1 MPDLRPRGT
10 GGGAGSAQDHGPT
23 GPTGPA
29 GAAGGQEATGGLG
42 APVATPAAGGDGTRG
57 GAAAASVTGAGTTA
71 VAGFGDGTNPAGAA
85 AAPVTP
91 TPSRTPRAG
100 EPGWLEP
107 VAALAGVPPARP
119 ELFLEALTH
128 ASYRA
133 EHSDTAGPDNE
144 RLEFLGDAVLNLCVT
159 DHIFRTYPQRPE
171 GELSKLRAA
180 VVRAET
186 LAATAQ
192 RLGLGEL
199 LRLGRGEEATGGRQ
213 RPSVLADAYEA
224 LVAAV
229 YLQAGLEGAR
239 AFILRTLG
247 DDIHRLAES
256 SGACDD
262 PKTAL
267 QELCR
272 RLGLGEPSYR
282 VIDAAGP
289 EHDPRYTVEV
299 RVGGRPLAQA
309 VGRSKKVAER
319 EAARMALAGLEDPA
333 GGGAGRG
340 PTPARSF

>member
-1 MPDLRPRGT
+1 MNPAGPALAGEPFP
-10 GGGAGSAQDHGPT
+10 GGGQAP
-23 GPTGPA
+23 PA
-29 GAAGGQEATGGLG
+29 GAARADGGE
-42 APVATPAAGGDGTRG
+42 TR
-57 GAAAASVTGAGTTA
+57 
-71 VAGFGDGTNPAGAA
+71 F
-85 AAPVTP
+85 
-91 TPSRTPRAG
+91 PRAG
-100 EPGWLEP
+100 DPGWVEA
-107 VAALAGVPPARP
+107 VAALTGVAPARP
-119 ELFLEALTH
+119 DPFLEALTH

-133 EHSDTAGPDNE
+133 EHPDTAGPDNE

-159 DHIFRTYPQRPE
+159 DYIFRTYPQRPE

-224 LVAAV
+224 MVAAV
-229 YLQAGLEGAR
+229 YLQEGLEGAR

-247 DDIHRLAES
+247 DDIRRLAES

-267 QELCR
+267 QELSR
-272 RLGLGEPSYR
+272 RLGLGEPTYR
-282 VIDAAGP
+282 VIGAAGP

-319 EAARMALAGLEDPA
+319 EAARIALAGLEEPA
-333 GGGAGRG
+333 GPGGAAPEPEG
-340 PTPARSF
+340 TA

>member
-1 MPDLRPRGT
+1 MGLDGQQRDAAAGAGTGAATAASTAAGPGGPGDGTAGTVPPDTAAAGT
-10 GGGAGSAQDHGPT
+10 APQRAGPGGGGAG
-23 GPTGPA
+23 
-29 GAAGGQEATGGLG
+29 
-42 APVATPAAGGDGTRG
+42 
-57 GAAAASVTGAGTTA
+57 
-71 VAGFGDGTNPAGAA
+71 
-85 AAPVTP
+85 
-91 TPSRTPRAG
+91 PSRPPRAG
-100 EPGWLEP
+100 EPGWLQRVAELTGTEP
-107 VAALAGVPPARP
+107 RRP

-133 EHSDTAGPDNE
+133 EHPDTAGADNE

-180 VVRAET
+180 TVRAET
-186 LAATAQ
+186 LAVTAQ

-213 RPSVLADAYEA
+213 RPSVLADAFEA
-224 LVAAV
+224 VVAAV
-229 YLQAGLEGAR
+229 YLQEGLEGAR

-247 DDIHRLAES
+247 DEIRRLAES

-267 QELCR
+267 QELSR

-282 VIDAAGP
+282 VIDASGP

-299 RVGGRPLAQA
+299 RVGGRPLGQA

-319 EAARMALAGLEDPA
+319 EAARIALADLEEPAAGAARPA
-333 GGGAGRG
+333 GDAGAAGSGASRAGEEPAGR
-340 PTPARSF
+340 